1 MKTRYILFALLGV
14 FLAGC
19 ATKPF
24 APVESSSVVE
34 VSGLSQQELFDKTRQ
49 WFSQYFVSG
58 ESVVDY
64 ENREI
69 GTIIGNGIAQI
80 GRDPFGMIG
89 YSIHYNIKIETKDGK
104 FRATTKITKH
114 TNTDT
119 SKTYD
124 VNYVSVKR
132 EEMAALHVEKI
143 VSDIKSYVISQS
155 EQSASDW

>member
-1 MKTRYILFALLGV
+1 MKARYILFALLGV

-24 APVESSSVVE
+24 VPVESSSVVE

-69 GTIIGNGIAQI
+69 GTIIGNGISQV

-143 VSDIKSYVISQS
+143 VSDIKSYVMNQS
-155 EQSASDW
+155 EPSVSDW